1 LEVLILI
8 GDNIKFYRK
17 KNQLTQDDIAEACNV
32 TRQAVSKWEN
42 GKTQPDIQTLSMLA
56 STLEVS
62 EEDLIYGPSDS
73 EKKTLTK
80 IKENTTV
87 EKTVDVGAT
96 VGTALAVVLSYVKW
110 KSIGWA
116 ILHGCLGWVYII
128 YYAIRYGM

>member
-1 LEVLILI
+1 MI

-62 EEDLIYGPSDS
+62 EEDLIYGLSDS
-73 EKKTLTK
+73 EKKALTK
-80 IKENTTV
+80 IKESTTV

>member
-1 LEVLILI
+1 MI

-62 EEDLIYGPSDS
+62 EEDLIYEPSDS

>member
-1 LEVLILI
+1 MI

-17 KNQLTQDDIAEACNV
+17 KNQLTQDDIAAACNV

>member
-1 LEVLILI
+1 LI

>member
-1 LEVLILI
+1 M
-8 GDNIKFYRK
+8 
-17 KNQLTQDDIAEACNV
+17 

-56 STLEVS
+56 ITLEVS

>member
-1 LEVLILI
+1 
-8 GDNIKFYRK
+8 
-17 KNQLTQDDIAEACNV
+17 
-32 TRQAVSKWEN
+32 
-42 GKTQPDIQTLSMLA
+42 MLA

-96 VGTALAVVLSYVKW
+96 VGTALAVVN
-110 KSIGWA
+110 
-116 ILHGCLGWVYII
+116 
-128 YYAIRYGM
+128 

>member
-1 LEVLILI
+1 MI

-116 ILHGCLGWVYII
+116 ILHGCLGWVYIM
-128 YYAIRYGM
+128 R

>member
-1 LEVLILI
+1 M
-8 GDNIKFYRK
+8 
-17 KNQLTQDDIAEACNV
+17 
-32 TRQAVSKWEN
+32 
-42 GKTQPDIQTLSMLA
+42 SMLA

-116 ILHGCLGWVYII
+116 ILHGCLCWVYII

>member
-1 LEVLILI
+1 MI

-17 KNQLTQDDIAEACNV
+17 KNQLTQDDTAAACNV

-56 STLEVS
+56 GTLEVS

>member
-1 LEVLILI
+1 MI

-17 KNQLTQDDIAEACNV
+17 KNQLTQDDIAAACNV

-80 IKENTTV
+80 IKENTIV

>member
-1 LEVLILI
+1 MI

-17 KNQLTQDDIAEACNV
+17 KNQLTQDDLAEACNV

>member
-1 LEVLILI
+1 MI

-73 EKKTLTK
+73 EKKMLTK

>member
-1 LEVLILI
+1 MI

-80 IKENTTV
+80 ITENTTV

>member
-1 LEVLILI
+1 MI

-96 VGTALAVVLSYVKW
+96 VGTALAVVLLYVKW

>member
-1 LEVLILI
+1 MI
-8 GDNIKFYRK
+8 GDNIKFYRR
-17 KNQLTQDDIAEACNV
+17 KNQLTQDDIAAACNV

-56 STLEVS
+56 GTLEVS

-87 EKTVDVGAT
+87 EKTVDIGAT

>member
-1 LEVLILI
+1 MI

-17 KNQLTQDDIAEACNV
+17 KNQLTQDNIAEACNV

>member
-1 LEVLILI
+1 MIF
-8 GDNIKFYRK
+8 GGTK
-17 KNQLTQDDIAEACNV
+17 KSIFFGLGLTRA
-32 TRQAVSKWEN
+32 

>member
-1 LEVLILI
+1 MDQVKI
-8 GDNIKFYRK
+8 GKFISDERK
-17 KNQLTQDDIAEACNV
+17 AKGYTQKQLSELLGISDKTI
-32 TRQAVSKWEN
+32 SKWEC

>member
-1 LEVLILI
+1 MI

-116 ILHGCLGWVYII
+116 SLHGCLGWVYII

>member
-1 LEVLILI
+1 MI

-42 GKTQPDIQTLSMLA
+42 GKTLPDIQTLSMLA

>member
-1 LEVLILI
+1 MI

-17 KNQLTQDDIAEACNV
+17 KNQLIQDDIAEACNV

>member
-1 LEVLILI
+1 MI

-80 IKENTTV
+80 IMENTTV

>member
-1 LEVLILI
+1 MI

-62 EEDLIYGPSDS
+62 EEDLIYGAVRFG
-73 EKKTLTK
+73 EKD
-80 IKENTTV
+80 
-87 EKTVDVGAT
+87 VDQDKGEHN
-96 VGTALAVVLSYVKW
+96 S
-110 KSIGWA
+110 
-116 ILHGCLGWVYII
+116 
-128 YYAIRYGM
+128 

>member
-1 LEVLILI
+1 MI

-87 EKTVDVGAT
+87 EKTVDVVAT

>member
-1 LEVLILI
+1 MI
-8 GDNIKFYRK
+8 GDHIKFYRK

>member
-1 LEVLILI
+1 MVRT
-8 GDNIKFYRK
+8 K
-17 KNQLTQDDIAEACNV
+17 QLTQDDIAEACNV

>member
-1 LEVLILI
+1 MI

-17 KNQLTQDDIAEACNV
+17 KNLLTQDDIAEACNV

-62 EEDLIYGPSDS
+62 EEDLIYGPFDS
-73 EKKTLTK
+73 EKKMLTK

>member
-1 LEVLILI
+1 MTILS
-8 GDNIKFYRK
+8 FTE

-80 IKENTTV
+80 IRENTTV

>member
-1 LEVLILI
+1 MI

-17 KNQLTQDDIAEACNV
+17 KNQLTQDDIAVACNV
-32 TRQAVSKWEN
+32 TRRAVSKWEN

-110 KSIGWA
+110 KSIGWT

>member
-1 LEVLILI
+1 MI
-8 GDNIKFYRK
+8 GDNIKFYRR
-17 KNQLTQDDIAEACNV
+17 KNQLTQDDIAAACNV

-42 GKTQPDIQTLSMLA
+42 GKTQPDIQTLSMIA

>member
-1 LEVLILI
+1 MI

-17 KNQLTQDDIAEACNV
+17 KNQLTQDDIAAACNV

-56 STLEVS
+56 GILEVS

>member
-1 LEVLILI
+1 MI

>member
-1 LEVLILI
+1 MI

-116 ILHGCLGWVYII
+116 ILHGCLGWGYII

>member
-1 LEVLILI
+1 MI

-17 KNQLTQDDIAEACNV
+17 KNQLTQDDIAAACNV

-56 STLEVS
+56 ITLEVS

>member
-1 LEVLILI
+1 MI

-56 STLEVS
+56 STLDVS

>member
-1 LEVLILI
+1 MI

-17 KNQLTQDDIAEACNV
+17 KNQLTQDDIAAACNV
-32 TRQAVSKWEN
+32 TRRAVSKWEN

>member
-1 LEVLILI
+1 M

-17 KNQLTQDDIAEACNV
+17 KNQLTQDDIAAACNV

>member
-1 LEVLILI
+1 MI

-17 KNQLTQDDIAEACNV
+17 KNQLTQDDIAAACNV

-62 EEDLIYGPSDS
+62 EEDLIYEPSDS